1 MAKPVTVD
9 EYIEGFPDPARKRLG
24 ELRGL
29 SRAHAPE
36 ATETLKWGA
45 PAYSVETILFIFA
58 GYTKHANV
66 VFTPSTREAFAGEL
80 SGFRTGKGSV
90 QISYTDPI
98 PAELLGRMI
107 EYRVKEFEVDG
118 IRWM

>member
-9 EYIEGFPDPARKRLG
+9 EYIDSFPDPARKRLR
-24 ELRGL
+24 ELRAL

-36 ATETLKWGA
+36 ASETLKWGA
-45 PAYSVETILFIFA
+45 TAYSVETILFVFA
-58 GYTKHANV
+58 GYTKHANF

-80 SGFRTGKGSV
+80 SRFRTGKGSV
-90 QISYTDPI
+90 QLPYADPV
-98 PAELLGRMI
+98 PTELLGSMI
-107 EYRVKEFEVDG
+107 DYRVKEFKVDG